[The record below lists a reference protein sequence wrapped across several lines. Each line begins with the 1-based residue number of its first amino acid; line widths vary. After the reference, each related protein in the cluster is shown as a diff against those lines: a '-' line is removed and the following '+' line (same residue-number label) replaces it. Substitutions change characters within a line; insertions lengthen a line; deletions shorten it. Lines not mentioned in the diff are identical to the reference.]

1 MKVYFCVLVLEN
13 SFVEVVCIIAWF
25 IGPVDSLLLNCLA
38 ETELAGSIVIII
50 IGNSSAS
57 ILLYLSVAVSSLLSF
72 GFTLV
77 KPFELSIGC
86 VSVSL

>member
-1 MKVYFCVLVLEN
+1 M
-13 SFVEVVCIIAWF
+13 EVVCIIAWF

-38 ETELAGSIVIII
+38 ETELAGLIVIIM
-50 IGNSSAS
+50 GNQALS

-72 GFTLV
+72 GLTLV
-77 KPFELSIGC
+77 KPFELSMGC